1 MKKLFSIFYIFFVSI
16 ASFSQVWNDDFN
28 GIDSIW
34 NESAPGGVNPITINC
49 LYNDNDSIVYLGG
62 GFAYTNSAFASCFA
76 SWDTDTINTYQQG
89 VEWGGVNAI
98 IKYKDTLYIGGSFHS
113 ASENPNT
120 ANLAIWNG
128 SNWRSTSIGEVNAY
142 VYDFCI
148 YHDTLFIAGNFED
161 IGELECKKIVA
172 YNGEDWINVGDMGMW
187 TKALAVFNDELYAG
201 GYWGVRKYLG
211 GTEWETFNPRP
222 NGYVNELMTDTINSF
237 LFVGGQFS
245 AINDEDS
252 WGCAMWDGFKWN
264 PMGTAY
270 GSTVWPQASVM
281 YRGEFYV
288 GNGTRHHIEEDRWEF
303 FIRKWNGESWDSIGG
318 AFNSSILSL
327 EVFRDTLYIGGNF
340 GFWGGNSLMPDKRT
354 KGMVKLFMPDNGC
367 EFLKPRINTYADTFY
382 LNNGEAI
389 VNLYNN
395 NPYADSWEWDFGTST
410 GSVMSTQAVEH
421 IYTAVGEYNVQVTV
435 TQGGCVKSAN
445 RTIYIEEGSGIGNYE
460 SIDMQV
466 FPNPSS
472 HNFTVKLELPDYKNA
487 EIKIA
492 GLNGHLKDII
502 PVTSETTIIPTKGWS
517 AGTYICNLFIEEKL
531 IKTEKLV
538 FE

>member
-1 MKKLFSIFYIFFVSI
+1 MKKFFSIFCIFFISI
-16 ASFSQVWNDDFN
+16 ASFSQVWSDDFN

-34 NESAPGGVNPITINC
+34 SESAPGGLNPITINC
-49 LYNDNDSIVYLGG
+49 LYNYKDSILYLGG
-62 GFAYTNSAFASCFA
+62 GFAFANNEVANNISC
-76 SWDTDTINTYQQG
+76 WDTDTIFAYQQG
-89 VEWGGVNAI
+89 VEWGHVHTI
-98 IKYKDTLYIGGSFHS
+98 IKYKDTLYIGGAFHS

-120 ANLAIWNG
+120 AFLAVWNG
-128 SNWRSTSIGEVNAY
+128 NNWQSGSIGQPGGAVN
-142 VYDFCI
+142 DFAI
-148 YHDTLFIAGNFED
+148 LHDTLFIAGSYST
-161 IGELECKKIVA
+161 IGGIDFNKIAA
-172 YNGEDWINVGDMGMW
+172 YNGEEWINVGDMGMW

-245 AINDEDS
+245 AINGEDS
-252 WGCAMWDGFKWN
+252 WGSAMWDGFKWN
-264 PMGTAY
+264 AMGTAN
-270 GSTVWPQASVM
+270 GTTIWPQASAM
-281 YRGEFYV
+281 YRGEYYV
-288 GNGTRHHIEEDRWEF
+288 GNSYKVEDGDWTF
-303 FIRKWNGESWDSIGG
+303 GIKKWNGESWDSIGG
-318 AFNSSILSL
+318 AFSTTISAL
-327 EVFRDTLYIGGNF
+327 EVFRDTLYIGGLF
-340 GFWGGNSLMPDKRT
+340 GFWGGDSPVPDKRT
-354 KGMVKLFMPDNGC
+354 KGMVKLYMPDNGC
-367 EFLKPRINTYADTFY
+367 DYLKPRINTYADTFY
-382 LNNGEAI
+382 LKNGEAI

-421 IYTAVGEYNVQVTV
+421 IYTAVGEYNVQISV
-435 TQGGCVKSAN
+435 TQDGCIKSAYK
-445 RTIYIEEGSGIGNYE
+445 TIYIEEGSGIGNYE

-502 PVTSETTIIPTKGWS
+502 PVTGETTVIPTKGWS
-517 AGTYICNLFIEEKL
+517 AGVYVCNLFINGKL
-531 IKTEKLV
+531 VKVEKLV
-538 FE
+538 FK

>member
-34 NESAPGGVNPITINC
+34 SESAPGGLNPITINC
-49 LYNDNDSIVYLGG
+49 LYNYNDSIVYLGG
-62 GFAYTNSAFASCFA
+62 GFAYTNSTFASCFA
-76 SWDTDTINTYQQG
+76 SWNTDTIITYQQG
-89 VEWGGVNAI
+89 VEYGGVNAI

-128 SNWRSTSIGEVNAY
+128 SNWRSTNIGEVNAY

-211 GTEWETFNPRP
+211 GTEWETFDPRP

-245 AINDEDS
+245 AINGEDS
-252 WGCAMWDGFKWN
+252 WGSAMWDGFKWN
-264 PMGTAY
+264 AMGTAN
-270 GSTVWPQASVM
+270 GTTIWPQASAM
-281 YRGEFYV
+281 YRGEYYV
-288 GNGTRHHIEEDRWEF
+288 GNSYKVEDGDWTF
-303 FIRKWNGESWDSIGG
+303 GIKKWNGESWDSIGG
-318 AFNSSILSL
+318 AFSTTISAL
-327 EVFRDTLYIGGNF
+327 EVFRDTLYIGGLF
-340 GFWGGNSLMPDKRT
+340 GFWGGDSPVPDKRT
-354 KGMVKLFMPDNGC
+354 KGMVKLYMPDNGC
-367 EFLKPRINTYADTFY
+367 DYLKPRINTYADTFY
-382 LNNGEAI
+382 LKNGEAI

-421 IYTAVGEYNVQVTV
+421 IYTAVGEYNVQISV
-435 TQGGCVKSAN
+435 TQDGCIKSAYK
-445 RTIYIEEGSGIGNYE
+445 TIYIEEGSGIGNYE

-502 PVTSETTIIPTKGWS
+502 PVTGETTVIPTKGWS
-517 AGTYICNLFIEEKL
+517 AGVYVCNLFINGKL
-531 IKTEKLV
+531 VKVEKLV
-538 FE
+538 FK